1 MIPRPMKRALP
12 AALLLLCGATAT
24 AAGPSPHQMIQ
35 QAADDLLLVVKQ
47 RRPELESD
55 SRALYGVV
63 DDVLRPN
70 FDVEYAGR
78 LVLGRHW
85 PRSTP
90 EQRAAFTEALYG
102 SLVRR
107 YSRGL
112 LQYDE
117 DTVKVLPHGGLIGLD
132 EDYVTVKTVVLTND
146 GIAVPV
152 DYRTRW
158 NEGQW
163 KVFDVKIEG
172 LSYVTYYRDL
182 IGDDVRAKGLDA
194 VIDDLRNS

>member
-1 MIPRPMKRALP
+1 MIPRPMKSVLP
-12 AALLLLCGATAT
+12 AALLLLWGASAT

-35 QAADDLLLVVKQ
+35 RAADDLLLVVKQ
-47 RRPELESD
+47 RRPELESNPG
-55 SRALYGVV
+55 ALYGVV

-78 LVLGRHW
+78 LVLGRYW

-112 LQYDE
+112 LKYDE
-117 DTVKVLPHGGLIGLD
+117 NTVKVLPHGGLIGLD
-132 EDYVTVKTVVLTND
+132 EDYVTVKTVVLTTE

-158 NEGQW
+158 DGGQW

>member
-1 MIPRPMKRALP
+1 MIPRPCFRALA
-12 AALLLLCGATAT
+12 AALLLLFAASLQ
-24 AAGPSPHQMIQ
+24 AAGPSPHQIVKET
-35 QAADDLLLVVKQ
+35 ADELLVVVKG
-47 RRPELESD
+47 RRSELQANPD
-55 SRALYGVV
+55 ALYRVV

-78 LVLGRHW
+78 LVLGRYW

-90 EQRAAFTEALYG
+90 EQRAAFIEALYD

-112 LQYDE
+112 LQYNE
-117 DTVKVLPHGGLIGLD
+117 DTVDVLPHGGLIGLD
-132 EDYVTVKTVVLTND
+132 EDYVTVKTVVMTTD
-146 GIAVPV
+146 GIPVPV

-158 NEGQW
+158 AEGTW

-172 LSYVTYYRDL
+172 LSYVTYYRNL
-182 IGDDVRAKGLDA
+182 IGDDVRRKGLDA
-194 VIDDLRNS
+194 VIADLRKS

>member
-1 MIPRPMKRALP
+1 MFRVLAVAVILLSDGAL
-12 AALLLLCGATAT
+12 ADTGQ
-24 AAGPSPHQMIQ
+24 SPHQMIQ
-35 QAADDLLLVVKQ
+35 QTADELLVVIED
-47 RRPELESD
+47 RRAQLESNPQ
-55 SRALYGVV
+55 ALHRVV
-63 DDVLRPN
+63 DEVLRPN
-70 FDVEYAGR
+70 FDVEYASR
-78 LVLGRHW
+78 LVLGRFW

-90 EQRAAFTEALYG
+90 EQREAFTEALYD

-112 LQYDE
+112 LEYQE
-117 DTVKVLPHGGLIGLD
+117 DTVEVLPHGGLIGLN
-132 EDYVTVKTVVLTND
+132 EDFVTVKTVVMTRD

-158 NEGQW
+158 IDGRW

-182 IGDDVRAKGLDA
+182 IGDDVRRKGLDA
-194 VIDDLRNS
+194 VIEDLGSS

>member
-1 MIPRPMKRALP
+1 MIPRPLTRVLP
-12 AALLLLCGATAT
+12 AALLILAG
-24 AAGPSPHQMIQ
+24 AAGAATGQSPHQMIKQ
-35 QAADDLLLVVKQ
+35 TADELLVVIDS
-47 RRPELESD
+47 RRAELEAD
-55 SRALYGVV
+55 PRALHRVV
-63 DDVLRPN
+63 DQVLRPN
-70 FDVEYAGR
+70 FDVEYASR
-78 LVLGRHW
+78 LVLGRYW

-90 EQRAAFTEALYG
+90 EQREAFTEALYG

-112 LQYDE
+112 LQYQE
-117 DTVKVLPHGGLIGLD
+117 DTVEVLPHGGLIGLD
-132 EDYVTVKTVVLTND
+132 EDFVTVKTVVMARN
-146 GIAVPV
+146 GVAVPV

-158 NEGQW
+158 TEGRW

-194 VIDDLRNS
+194 VIEELRRS

>member
-1 MIPRPMKRALP
+1 MISRPIRRTLA
-12 AALLLLCGATAT
+12 AALILLATT
-24 AAGPSPHQMIQ
+24 ASADPGQSPHQMIQ
-35 QAADDLLLVVKQ
+35 QTADQLLVVVES
-47 RRPELESD
+47 RRRELESNPA
-55 SRALYGVV
+55 ALHRVV

-70 FDVEYAGR
+70 FDVEYASR

-85 PRSTP
+85 PRATP
-90 EQRAAFTEALYG
+90 EQRDAFTSALYD

-112 LQYDE
+112 LQYEE
-117 DTVKVLPHGGLIGLD
+117 DTVEVLPHGGLIGLD
-132 EDYVTVKTVVLTND
+132 EDFVTVKTVVMTRE

-158 NEGQW
+158 SDGQW

-182 IGDDVRAKGLDA
+182 IGDDVRRKGLDA
-194 VIDDLRNS
+194 VIADLGRS

>member
-1 MIPRPMKRALP
+1 M
-12 AALLLLCGATAT
+12 
-24 AAGPSPHQMIQ
+24 
-35 QAADDLLLVVKQ
+35 
-47 RRPELESD
+47 
-55 SRALYGVV
+55 V
-63 DDVLRPN
+63 DEVLRPN
-70 FDVEYAGR
+70 FDVEYASR
-78 LVLGRHW
+78 LVLGRYW

-90 EQRAAFTEALYG
+90 EQRDAFTRALYD

-117 DTVKVLPHGGLIGLD
+117 NTVKVLPHGGLIGLN
-132 EDYVTVKTVVLTND
+132 EDFVTVKTVVMTTD
-146 GIAVPV
+146 GVAVPV

-158 NEGQW
+158 SEGRW

-182 IGDDVRAKGLDA
+182 IGDDVRRKGLDA
-194 VIDDLRNS
+194 VIADLRNS